1 MNNTFRPYDPD
12 QKLLLAATLQ
22 EWPPDHLVYFI
33 SDVLDQLDHS
43 ATTARYQG
51 EERGG
56 PPYHLGTMVKV
67 LVCGYRTGVGSSRR
81 IA

>member
-12 QKLLLAATLQ
+12 QKLLLPATLQ

-43 ATTARYQG
+43 AITARYQG
-51 EERGG
+51 NERGG

-67 LVCGYRTGVGSSRR
+67 LVCGCRTGVGSSRR